1 MEGTCYELELLE
13 VVLYVLNV
21 PEAVEGVLCLLEV
34 PEVMRCVPL
43 CMLEATEA
51 VFCLLR
57 FILLEKPEVMR
68 YTTLHTRGHRERIVC
83 AGWRAL
89 CASLHAGSLLCRSGA

>member
-1 MEGTCYELELLE
+1 MMEAVEGTCYELELLE

-21 PEAVEGVLCLLEV
+21 PEAMEGVLCLLEV

-43 CMLEATEA
+43 CMLEAVEG

-57 FILLEKPEVMR
+57 SILLEEPEVMR
-68 YTTLHTRGHRERIVC
+68 LYYSTYQRP
-83 AGWRAL
+83 
-89 CASLHAGSLLCRSGA
+89 